1 MEYLNASSFLRDNPD
16 IPVIDVRSPSE
27 YTTGHITGAR
37 NIPLFTDEERASVG
51 TIYVKSGRDEAM
63 EKGLEYVGPKMKEI
77 AVAAKKIA
85 VGDQLKVYCW
95 RGGMRS
101 EKMSWLFELVG
112 IKCFVLKGGIKAYR
126 NQLLQDFAAIKNLI
140 ILQGSTGTG
149 KTEILRRMQD
159 MGEQVIDLE
168 KVANHRGSAF
178 GDVGLGEQPSSQ
190 QFQNDI
196 HAGLLR
202 MDQERRIWVESE
214 SLTIG
219 KVYLP
224 ETLWEKMNQS
234 MLVEIEIPREKRLE
248 RIVSEYG
255 AFNREILIERTLKIQ
270 KRFGGNNVRDVVS
283 LIREGNLDAAADL
296 LLKYYDKS
304 YRFSQEKYKGIKPAV
319 IYSQTGDAA
328 KNAELIINFVK
339 NMSLQEWKK

>member
-1 MEYLNASSFLRDNPD
+1 MEYLDATSFIKDKSE
-16 IPVIDVRSPSE
+16 IPMIDVRSPSE
-27 YTTGHITGAR
+27 YAIGHITGAG
-37 NIPLFTDEERASVG
+37 NIPIFTDEERANVG
-51 TIYVKSGRDEAM
+51 TIYVQSGREEAI
-63 EKGLEYVGPKMKEI
+63 EKGLELVGPKLKEI
-77 AVAAKKIA
+77 AIAAKKIA

-112 IKCFVLKGGIKAYR
+112 IKCYVLKGGIKAYR
-126 NQLLQDFAAIKNLI
+126 NQLLQDFAEIKNLI

-149 KTEILRRMQD
+149 KTEILRRMQA

-168 KVANHRGSAF
+168 KAANHRGSAF

-196 HAGLLR
+196 HAELIR
-202 MDQERRIWVESE
+202 MDRGRRIWVESE

-224 ETLWEKMNQS
+224 ETLWEKMNRS
-234 MLVEIEIPREKRLE
+234 MLVEVEIPREKRLE
-248 RIVSEYG
+248 RIVAEYG
-255 AFNREILIERTLKIQ
+255 AFNSEILIERTLKIQ
-270 KRFGGNNVRDVVS
+270 KRFGGNNVREVVG
-283 LIREGNLDAAADL
+283 LIREGNLKAAADL

-304 YRFSQEKYKGIKPAV
+304 YRFSQEKYKGIQPG
-319 IYSQTGDAA
+319 IISSETGDAT
-328 KNAELIINFVK
+328 KNAELIINFV
-339 NMSLQEWKK
+339 NEMSLQEWKK